1 MLCPQSSCLR
11 SRKKESLNTGQI
23 VNVRQMDQSISKT
36 AVFVECSQFAVVSI
50 YQKWPNEG
58 TVGNQRQGHGQ
69 PRLSDACGELPLFRL
84 LKKLMLVLIGRCQNT
99 QCITVWMRLHSCR
112 QADPCQLPKAPTMG
126 M

>member
-1 MLCPQSSCLR
+1 MFCPQSSCLR

-69 PRLSDACGELPLFRL
+69 PRLSDACGEQRL
-84 LKKLMLVLIGRCQNT
+84 ACVVRSNGRVIVVQIVEKVNAGSDRK
-99 QCITVWMRLHSCR
+99 VSEY
-112 QADPCQLPKAPTMG
+112 TMYYSLDETA
-126 M
+126 